1 VKILKSF
8 DDFISKIETSFLIGV
23 IIFMFSIAFLDMS
36 LRAFHTG
43 FLWSGEVLRHLV
55 LWICFVGASL
65 ATKYDRHIRMD
76 ILTRHVSEKWRLF
89 LHVLSSLASCGVCL
103 VLTYASTLTVLEEY
117 HDATSSNIFNIPMWV
132 LQIIIPIGFSFMT
145 FRFFL
150 ELLGKTSDY
159 LLYKGP

>member
-8 DDFISKIETSFLIGV
+8 DDFISKIETSFLMGI
-23 IIFMFSIAFLDMS
+23 IIFMFSLAFLDMS

-43 FLWSGEVLRHLV
+43 FLWSGELLRHLV

-76 ILTRHVSEKWRLF
+76 ILTRYVSEKWRLF
-89 LHVLSSLASCGVCL
+89 LHVLSSLASCVVCL
-103 VLTYASTLTVLEEY
+103 VLVYASTLVVLELY
-117 HDATSSNIFNIPMWV
+117 NYGISSHIFNIPMWV
-132 LQIIIPIGFSFMT
+132 LQIIIPIGFGFMT

-150 ELLGKTSDY
+150 ELLGKTSDF
-159 LLYKGP
+159 LVYKRP